1 MVRIKIGGTCD
12 PLERLLMQL
21 VQDWDELERWA
32 FRYYST
38 DEKAKIA
45 REMENRFMDGERDF
59 SDAFEMVYDL
69 LDEMDLQ
76 GKDMD
81 AEMIEANRERLEK
94 AYYDLQ
100 KLTLKAGFDSYYE
113 ILKAWLAYE
122 AELIDL
128 GILESDEEP
137 EEEEELDYTN
147 DAQHWDEWVADQR
160 YDEYR
165 DMALMGYEY

>member
-1 MVRIKIGGTCD
+1 M
-12 PLERLLMQL
+12 MQ
-21 VQDWDELERWA
+21 EMMKKA
-32 FRYYST
+32 FANY
-38 DEKAKIA
+38 EAA

-59 SDAFEMVYDL
+59 SNAFEMVYDL

-100 KLTLKAGFDSYYE
+100 KLTLKAGFDSYNE
-113 ILKAWLAYE
+113 ILNTWLAYE

-128 GILESDEEP
+128 GILEADEEP
-137 EEEEELDYTN
+137 EDEEEDLNTSTN
-147 DAQHWDEWVADQR
+147 WDEWAAEQR
-160 YDEYR
+160 FDEYR
-165 DMALMGYEY
+165 DLALMGYER

>member
-1 MVRIKIGGTCD
+1 M
-12 PLERLLMQL
+12 MQ
-21 VQDWDELERWA
+21 EMMKKA
-32 FRYYST
+32 FANY
-38 DEKAKIA
+38 EAA

-59 SDAFEMVYDL
+59 SNAFEMVYDL

-100 KLTLKAGFDSYYE
+100 KLTLKAGFDSYNE
-113 ILKAWLAYE
+113 ILNTWLAYE

-128 GILESDEEP
+128 GILEADEEHED
-137 EEEEELDYTN
+137 EEEDLNTSTN
-147 DAQHWDEWVADQR
+147 WDEWAAEQR
-160 YDEYR
+160 FDEYR
-165 DMALMGYEY
+165 DLALMGYER

>member
-1 MVRIKIGGTCD
+1 M
-12 PLERLLMQL
+12 MQ
-21 VQDWDELERWA
+21 EMMKKA
-32 FRYYST
+32 FANY
-38 DEKAKIA
+38 EAA
-45 REMENRFMDGERDF
+45 REMENRFMDSERDF
-59 SDAFEMVYDL
+59 SNAFEMIYDL

-100 KLTLKAGFDSYYE
+100 KLTLKAGFDSYNE
-113 ILKAWLAYE
+113 ILNTWLAYE

-128 GILESDEEP
+128 GILEADEEP
-137 EEEEELDYTN
+137 EEEPEEELDYTN

>member
-1 MVRIKIGGTCD
+1 M
-12 PLERLLMQL
+12 MQ
-21 VQDWDELERWA
+21 EMMKKA
-32 FRYYST
+32 FANY
-38 DEKAKIA
+38 EAA

-59 SDAFEMVYDL
+59 SNAFEMVYNL

-76 GKDMD
+76 GKGMD

-100 KLTLKAGFDSYYE
+100 KLTLKAGLDSYYE

-128 GILESDEEP
+128 GILEADEEP
-137 EEEEELDYTN
+137 EDEEEDLNTSSN
-147 DAQHWDEWVADQR
+147 WDEWAADQR
-160 YDEYR
+160 FDAYR
-165 DMALMGYEY
+165 EDRMAYEM